1 MSLKDLNIYLYAN
14 TKDDLATV
22 SRAAFTNQQ
31 IRQCALSR
39 QGDQRFTT
47 SIKSPFVDLKFNKN
61 PGKEVYVLNKL
72 ASIVKNQTKGLRSI
86 QFSLDKGDEFNRN
99 LTLKA
104 TYTTTY
110 FDAANKNDTNNLTT
124 STFSFKLPT

>member
-1 MSLKDLNIYLYAN
+1 MSLKDLNIYMYAN

-47 SIKSPFVDLKFNKN
+47 SISPIDDLKFNKN
-61 PGKEVYVLNKL
+61 AGKEFYVLNKL
-72 ASIVKNQTKGLRSI
+72 ASIVKSQTKGLRSI

-110 FDAANKNDTNNLTT
+110 FDTANKNDTNNLTT

>member
-1 MSLKDLNIYLYAN
+1 MSLKDLNIYMYAN

-39 QGDQRFTT
+39 QGDQRFTV
-47 SIKSPFVDLKFNKN
+47 SISPLDDLKFNKN
-61 PGKEVYVLNKL
+61 AGKEYYVLNKL
-72 ASIVKNQTKGLRSI
+72 ASLVKTSTKGIRSI
-86 QFSLDKGDEFNRN
+86 QFSLDKSDVFNRN

-104 TYTTTY
+104 TYTITY
-110 FDAANKNDTNNLTT
+110 FDTATKADTNNLTT
-124 STFSFKLPT
+124 STFSFKVPT

>member
-1 MSLKDLNIYLYAN
+1 MYAN

-39 QGDQRFTT
+39 QGDQRFTV
-47 SIKSPFVDLKFNKN
+47 SISPLDDLKFNKN
-61 PGKEVYVLNKL
+61 AGKEYYVLNKL
-72 ASIVKNQTKGLRSI
+72 ASLVKASTKGIRSI
-86 QFSLDKGDEFNRN
+86 QFSLDKSDVFNRN

-110 FDAANKNDTNNLTT
+110 FDTATKADTNNLTT
-124 STFSFKLPT
+124 STFSFKVPT